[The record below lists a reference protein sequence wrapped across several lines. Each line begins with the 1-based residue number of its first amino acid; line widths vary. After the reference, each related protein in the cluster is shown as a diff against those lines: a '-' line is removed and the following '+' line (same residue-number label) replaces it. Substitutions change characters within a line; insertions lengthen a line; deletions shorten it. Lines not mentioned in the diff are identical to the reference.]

1 MKSISKFL
9 FYDIIVW
16 IYINSYW
23 IVELTII
30 IFRSI
35 DMDIKDE
42 KEDSDN
48 LDSKSGFDS
57 TTEVESSEEKDAIVI
72 AHDEEEDYLDSLRL
86 DLASQISAEMED
98 AASEENG
105 KKKRYRWLKVTGI
118 VFACIASFML
128 VMIATPWGRT
138 SLKKLAV
145 YAATEY
151 AYGKMEYDD
160 GSDVTVQ
167 DVVDDVDIDVDKIDQ
182 EDELKILWG
191 NSFLN
196 NGARHED
203 YVVNILLLGEEAI
216 GSGTSRGRTDLMMIA
231 SLNIEDKSLK
241 LTSLMRDTLVQIP
254 DYEGKS
260 YADNKLNTAYEIGG
274 IPLMYETIA
283 LNFDIALDGYILV
296 NFDKFEEIIDILDGV
311 EVTLSESEAR
321 YLNSTNYISDPANRN
336 VVAGTQVLNGN
347 QALGFCR
354 IRHVATI
361 DNQHYDYGRTS
372 RQRVVLNA
380 IFDKCKEKSEFE
392 LVNLMTQIIPHV
404 TTDITKEQFR
414 NYLELGL
421 ELNIQEI
428 ENLRVPVDDT
438 FEEGYVRSMAVLI
451 PDLEANVEALHTFIF
466 GNVEDDGTIVEE
478 LTQ

>member
-1 MKSISKFL
+1 MDVKDDKEVNYKKENHSAIENDISYIQEEQEDIFL
-9 FYDIIVW
+9 K
-16 IYINSYW
+16 NQ
-23 IVELTII
+23 
-30 IFRSI
+30 
-35 DMDIKDE
+35 
-42 KEDSDN
+42 
-48 LDSKSGFDS
+48 
-57 TTEVESSEEKDAIVI
+57 
-72 AHDEEEDYLDSLRL
+72 EEDDILNSLQL
-86 DLASQISAEMED
+86 ELASQIAIEMVLEKAVTVESD
-98 AASEENG
+98 
-105 KKKRYRWLKVTGI
+105 KKKKKYKKLKVAGI
-118 VFACIASFML
+118 AFACFASLILM
-128 VMIATPWGRT
+128 MIATPWGRDRI
-138 SLKKLAV
+138 KQFAIFV
-145 YAATEY
+145 ATEY

-160 GSDVTVQ
+160 GSKVVVQ
-167 DVVDDVDIDVDKIDQ
+167 DVIDDVDIDSKDLGK

-216 GSGTSRGRTDLMMIA
+216 GSGTARGRTDLMMIA
-231 SLNIEDKSLK
+231 SMNIKDRTLK

-283 LNFDIALDGYILV
+283 RNFDISLDGYVLV
-296 NFDKFEEIIDILDGV
+296 GFDSFEEIIDILGGV
-311 EVTLSESEAR
+311 EVTLSQSEAN
-321 YLNSTNYISDPANRN
+321 YLNTTNYISDPNNRD
-336 VVAGTQVLNGN
+336 VVTGTQILNGN

-380 IFDKCKEKSEFE
+380 VFDKCMEKGELE
-392 LVNLMTQIIPHV
+392 LVNLMTRILPYV
-404 TTDITKEQFR
+404 TTDIKKEQFS

-421 ELNIQEI
+421 QLNIRKI
-428 ENLRVPVDDT
+428 ENFRIPVDNA

-451 PDLEANVEALHTFIF
+451 PDLEANVNALHTFIF
-466 GNVEDDGTIVEE
+466 GNVENNFIIKEAAN
-478 LTQ
+478 